1 MSQSYKKYFYFTC
14 FLPKLSFPLLDVTP
28 LKTEYNMGK
37 KNRKQIREEKEEQQ
51 GKKVMITMG
60 VIAIILVILMF
71 IAYSQWG

>member
-1 MSQSYKKYFYFTC
+1 
-14 FLPKLSFPLLDVTP
+14 
-28 LKTEYNMGK
+28 MGK
-37 KNRKQIREEKEEQQ
+37 KNRKQIREEIEEQQ